1 MSRRF
6 VIPALLMVVVLATGF
21 VAGRAT
27 AAQPHMT
34 AALEHLRAA
43 RASLEK
49 ADADKGGH
57 RAAAIDH
64 CDRAIH
70 EVEEGINFARRH

>member
-6 VIPALLMVVVLATGF
+6 VIPALLMVVILATGF

-34 AALEHLRAA
+34 AALDHLRAA

-57 RAAAIDH
+57 RAAAIDLT
-64 CDRAIH
+64 DRAIAQ
-70 EVEEGINFARRH
+70 VEEGIGYARHH

>member
-1 MSRRF
+1 
-6 VIPALLMVVVLATGF
+6 MVVILATGF

-34 AALEHLRAA
+34 AALDHLRAA

-57 RAAAIDH
+57 RAAAIDLT
-64 CDRAIH
+64 DRAIQQ
-70 EVEEGINFARRH
+70 VEEGIGYARHH